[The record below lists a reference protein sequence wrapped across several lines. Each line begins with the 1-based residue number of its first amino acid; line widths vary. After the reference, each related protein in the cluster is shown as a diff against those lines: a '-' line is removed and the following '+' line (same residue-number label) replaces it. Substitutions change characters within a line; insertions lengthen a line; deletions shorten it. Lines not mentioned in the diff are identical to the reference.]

1 VKTWLTR
8 ARRRLS
14 FANVTSAVA
23 LFVALGGT
31 SYAAITLPRNSV
43 GSAQL
48 RTHAVK
54 KSEVAKHAVGRWEI
68 LPNGVARSE
77 IRRDAVGPSEIRRN
91 AVSSDEVADGT
102 LQADDLSAAGRN
114 ALAAMNGVTFRV
126 ASTAAGAAAGG
137 NAKAIAHTVNSGVYT
152 VDLGQDVSACQYAAT
167 LGGVKSG
174 TAIEPPATNAELV
187 TASPSTDAS
196 KVVVTITDDA
206 DAAIDSAFHLLVA
219 C

>member
-1 VKTWLTR
+1 VKNWLTR

-43 GSAQL
+43 GSAQI

-54 KSEVAKHAVGRWEI
+54 KSEVDKHAVGRWEI

-77 IRRDAVGPSEIRRN
+77 IRRDAVGPSEIRGN
-91 AVSSDEVADGT
+91 AVSSDEVQDGT
-102 LQADDLSAAGRN
+102 LQAGDISSAGRA
-114 ALAAMNGVTFRV
+114 ALSGVSFRV

-137 NAKAIAHTVNSGVYT
+137 NARAIAHTANTGVYT

-167 LGGVKSG
+167 IGGVKSG
-174 TAIEPPATNAELV
+174 TAIEPPAANAEVV
-187 TASPSTDAS
+187 TASPSTDATN
-196 KVVVTITDDA
+196 VVVTITDDA
-206 DAAIDSAFHLLVA
+206 GAAIDSAFHLLVA